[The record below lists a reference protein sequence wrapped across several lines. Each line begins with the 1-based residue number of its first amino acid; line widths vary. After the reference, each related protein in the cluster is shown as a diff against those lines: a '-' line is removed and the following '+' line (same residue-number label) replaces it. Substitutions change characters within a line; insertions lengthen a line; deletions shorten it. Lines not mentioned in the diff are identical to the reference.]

1 MDEKLMQLLQVISPE
16 EQFYLEGNEQVE
28 REIYT
33 RQKLFEI
40 DRALF
45 LKEGRLITMRPH
57 SRFVD
62 FPEHR
67 HNYIEIMYVCMG
79 SITHC
84 IDGRE
89 ITMKKGDLL
98 LLNQQVMHSVK
109 RADHGDIGINFIA
122 LPEFFDIP
130 LQMLNKNNV
139 LADFLISTLRQN
151 QQTAQY
157 LLFQLEGDQAIENLM
172 ENMISSMIYDKKGYD
187 TINQYSMGLVFLYLL
202 NHISSLTKNSSQSYR
217 DVVVQSALS
226 YIDAR
231 YKTASLTKM
240 AEDFHQ
246 SLSVLSKTIKQST
259 GFTFQELLQRKRFQ
273 KAVMLLL
280 DTELSVEEIAVT
292 VGYENQ
298 SYFYRQFRERYG
310 MTPRH
315 YRMEHRADKSVKI

>member
-1 MDEKLMQLLQVISPE
+1 MISPE
-16 EQFYLEGNEQVE
+16 EQFYLDGNQQVE
-28 REIYT
+28 RDIYT
-33 RQKLFEI
+33 RQKIFEI

-45 LKEGRLITMRPH
+45 LKEGRLITVRPH

-79 SITHC
+79 SITHR
-84 IDGRE
+84 IGGKE
-89 ITMKKGDLL
+89 ITMQKGDLL
-98 LLNQQVMHSVK
+98 LMNQQVMHSVK
-109 RADHGDIGINFIA
+109 KAGCGDIGINFIA

-139 LADFLISTLRQN
+139 LADFLINTLRQN

-172 ENMISSMIYDKKGYD
+172 ENMISSMIYDKKDDD

-202 NHISSLTKNSSQSYR
+202 NHIDSLTKNSSQSYR

-273 KAVMLLL
+273 KAVMLLVE
-280 DTELSVEEIAVT
+280 TELSVEEIAVT

-298 SYFYRQFRERYG
+298 SYFYRQFKERYG
-310 MTPRH
+310 MTPRR
-315 YRMEHRADKSVKI
+315 YRMEHKTDGNIRI